1 MNERTATVHFL
12 WSAGFGQCSNCCLC
26 YHHGQWLCTR
36 ILGFTRA
43 VGVAN
48 KDRRIDQHKTRQER
62 RNCLAASNRIS
73 HPCLFHTISIRYNPQ
88 FLGCV
93 ISEQRSFYRATLP
106 TTTHIMPSHHLND
119 EAAVAAADKEMEE
132 RANRAKELLSKR
144 YHGLK
149 RHQVCMI
156 GSLLD
161 SCGNSVS
168 PKHRLFGITVTD

>member
-1 MNERTATVHFL
+1 MFKLLSVL
-12 WSAGFGQCSNCCLC
+12 PPWSVALYPHPRIHSCSRSCQQGSTNRPT
-26 YHHGQWLCTR
+26 QDETR
-36 ILGFTRA
+36 KKELPGCI
-43 VGVAN
+43 
-48 KDRRIDQHKTRQER
+48 
-62 RNCLAASNRIS
+62 SNRIS